1 MQKNIIG
8 LKVKII
14 KKRKEEKNGGRKKK
28 TGGGQGRKTP
38 QNCKTSKQRQKF
50 IMTIKK
56 CD

>member
-38 QNCKTSKQRQKF
+38 QNYKSQRRGRGLQQH
-50 IMTIKK
+50 KK